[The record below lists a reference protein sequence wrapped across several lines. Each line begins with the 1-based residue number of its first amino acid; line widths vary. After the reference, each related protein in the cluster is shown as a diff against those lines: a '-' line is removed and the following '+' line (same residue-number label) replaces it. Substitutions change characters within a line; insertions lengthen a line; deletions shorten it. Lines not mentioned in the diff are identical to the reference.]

1 MSNAVPG
8 DRRGHP
14 GGDAGR
20 PAGRGPAGGPYQL
33 GGCPGHPGKG
43 PRPAEAAGIPLL
55 DENHTWNY
63 RPDYWPYGYAK
74 YLAELEVQKAVAQGL
89 DVVIVNP
96 AYIVGAGDIYR
107 RSSSILMQVAHGRIP
122 ASIPGGLNV
131 VHIAD
136 VVAGHLAALE
146 SGCPGERYILGGQ
159 NMTHTYFLRLA
170 AEAAGTA
177 PPRVMPAGGA
187 CPFPGRLGQAS
198 SAFVKL
204 PVDGEMMR
212 LAGYYFYYD
221 TRKAAKAGLGE
232 LHPVE
237 TGLREAYAWFTE
249 EE

>member
-1 MSNAVPG
+1 MQAALQAGV
-8 DRRGHP
+8 RRLVHTSSVAALGIP
-14 GGDAGR
+14 ES
-20 PAGRGPAGGPYQL
+20 GPL
-33 GGCPGHPGKG
+33 
-43 PRPAEAAGIPLL
+43 PAEAAGIPLL
-55 DENHTWNY
+55 DESHTWNY
-63 RPDYWPYGYAK
+63 RPEYWPYGHAK

-89 DVVIVNP
+89 EAVIVNP

-107 RSSSILMQVAHGRIP
+107 RSSSVLMQLAHGRIP

-136 VVAGHLAALE
+136 VIEGHLAALE
-146 SGCPGERYILGGQ
+146 NGCPGERYILGGQ

-170 AEAAGTA
+170 AEAAGVTA
-177 PPRVMPAGGA
+177 PPRVILPAGLVRSLAGLV
-187 CPFPGRLGQAS
+187 RVS

-204 PVDGEMMR
+204 PVDGEMIR

-221 TRKAAKAGLGE
+221 TRKAAKAFGLGE
-232 LHPVE
+232 LRPVE